1 LTSTTPRN
9 GKEPFLIETVFGI
22 LKTEMN
28 LEHSRHRS
36 TTNAF
41 VSIMAAL
48 IAYAYKT
55 NKPKIK
61 TNLLNP

>member
-1 LTSTTPRN
+1 MLR
-9 GKEPFLIETVFGI
+9 KRFIIETIFGV

-28 LEHSRHRS
+28 LEHSGHRAP
-36 TTNAF
+36 TNAF

-48 IAYAYKT
+48 IAYSCKT

-61 TNLLNP
+61 TNLLNA